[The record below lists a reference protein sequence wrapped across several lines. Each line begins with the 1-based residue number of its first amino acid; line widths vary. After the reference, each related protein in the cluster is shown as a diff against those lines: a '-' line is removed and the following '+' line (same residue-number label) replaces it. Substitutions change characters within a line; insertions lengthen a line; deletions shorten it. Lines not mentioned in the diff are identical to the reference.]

1 MQLSH
6 FIQTLLTEGS
16 VTVQGQLIAFDEAD
30 ITATKTLLQQ
40 YYLEDVLELPGIAPS
55 FVEEAAL
62 WAAEYFYKAVQL
74 SVLRDIKQEQI
85 ADLLQNYSGVIT
97 PESVYS
103 ADLILRYLPALFHL
117 AKGLSPA
124 DALVTTLRTLAV
136 QWPLS
141 SVGIEINSPVD
152 DDIILANPS
161 LAQVYIDRIIERK
174 DKNRVT
180 TLALEKRIY
189 QVAGGHLSIFW
200 PNYEPIIQLTIDA
213 SNIER
218 ARTIN

>member
-85 ADLLQNYSGVIT
+85 ADLLQNYSGVLT

-103 ADLILRYLPALFHL
+103 ADLILRYLPELFHL

-124 DALVTTLRTLAV
+124 DALVTTLRALAV
-136 QWPLS
+136 LWPLS

-161 LAQVYIDRIIERK
+161 LAQVYIDRIIQRK
-174 DKNRVT
+174 DKKRVT
-180 TLALEKRIY
+180 SLALEKRIY
-189 QVAGGHLSIFW
+189 QVTGGHLDKFW